1 MPVGVVA
8 VATVLL
14 LFMWTRPTDETTLE
28 SQVVVTLLVAV
39 PGSLLLGTWWFCF
52 SRFSWWVRLL
62 VPISVVA
69 GIVGVAS
76 QIRRFEISGD
86 YVPIVEFKWS
96 EPREARLTAHRDRL
110 RAQGA
115 KASCHGIAPSGESS
129 TEFGPEDFPEY
140 RGRARDGVVHGPPLS
155 QDWTSHPPR
164 LLWRQPVGGGCAG
177 VVVVANSVITCE
189 QRGANEAIA
198 CYDKQSGLECWV
210 HQYPALFNSTAGE
223 GPRATPTV
231 FRGNVYAFGA
241 TGKLTCVEGQTGTLR
256 WSVDVVPLDARAY
269 LDHGLTCSPL
279 AHGELVIVTP
289 GVAKGASDSRG
300 VLAYDATSGHPV
312 WNAGS
317 RSGSYASPMIVALA
331 GQPQLLVLDAVGLVG
346 YELSTGQELWHFDWA
361 DREGSEFNITQP
373 IVLPGDRVF
382 VSCGMGS
389 VMVQVAKADQSWT
402 AQEIWRSRDL
412 QAIYSNPVAYGE
424 YLYGLSRGILTCID
438 ARTGQRCWKAGR
450 YRHGQLLLCG
460 EQLVI
465 QSETGDLALVEAS
478 PVNYR
483 LVTSFH
489 AIDGI
494 KSWNN
499 PAMSGGLIVLR
510 NNLEM
515 ACYDLRA
522 ARVPAA
528 P

>member
-1 MPVGVVA
+1 MPGVV
-8 VATVLL
+8 VALATILL

-28 SQVVVTLLVAV
+28 SQVVVTLMVVV
-39 PGSLLLGTWWFCF
+39 PGSLLVAIWWFCF
-52 SRFSWWVRLL
+52 SRFAWWVRLL
-62 VPISVVA
+62 VPISIVA
-69 GIVGVAS
+69 GTVGVAS
-76 QIRRFEISGD
+76 HIRRFEMSGD
-86 YVPIVEFKWS
+86 QVPIVEFKWS
-96 EPREARLTAHRDRL
+96 QPREARLAAHRDRL
-110 RAQGA
+110 RAQGT
-115 KASCHGIAPSGESS
+115 KSNCHGIPRADASP
-129 TEFGPEDFPEY
+129 TEFGADDFPEY

-155 QDWTSHPPR
+155 QDWTSQPPR
-164 LLWRQPVGGGCAG
+164 LLWRQPVGAGCAG

-189 QRGANEAIA
+189 QRGDNEAIV
-198 CYDKQSGLECWV
+198 CYDKQSGTECWV
-210 HQYPALFNSTAGE
+210 HQYPARFNSSGGE

-231 FRGNVYAFGA
+231 FRGNVYAYGA

-256 WSVDVVPLDARAY
+256 WSVDVVPSDASAN
-269 LDHGLTCSPL
+269 LDHGQSCSPL
-279 AHGELVIVTP
+279 AYAELIIVTP
-289 GVAKGASDSRG
+289 GVAKGAVDSRG

-389 VMVQVAKADQSWT
+389 VLVQVAKVEQSWT
-402 AQEIWRSRDL
+402 AKEIWRSRDL
-412 QAIYSNPVAYGE
+412 QAMYSNPVAYGE

-460 EQLVI
+460 DQLVI

-478 PVNYR
+478 PEKYR

-515 ACYDLRA
+515 ACYDLRPVP
-522 ARVPAA
+522 VPAT